1 LYASARGE
9 AHMVCTAA
17 PYMKTADGYRLIT
30 AGHCVQEI
38 PAEAKFFV
46 EDDIDGPLT
55 PVVVVKAVLDGSM
68 DFAIFDLK
76 TDKVYALPVFDESP
90 LRIGDPVVSVHFA
103 RGVTKQLSYGRVSSG
118 ELMNSGKCLDFCGG
132 DFLVQMVEGPGSS
145 GALVVSERTHR
156 AIGIVVASG
165 GDLGAV
171 IEPIAKFA
179 TFMSLPTQPHPA
191 EE

>member
-1 LYASARGE
+1 MVDLSFLAEEPLPAAALIIGGLLSIAIALYGHRDDSHWDEVGTFFGFILGAVMFV
-9 AHMVCTAA
+9 MVIAA
-17 PYMKTADGYRLIT
+17 VATYLMQNFVLVPLGITFMRTITFILLI
-30 AGHCVQEI
+30 A
-38 PAEAKFFV
+38 
-46 EDDIDGPLT
+46 
-55 PVVVVKAVLDGSM
+55 
-68 DFAIFDLK
+68 
-76 TDKVYALPVFDESP
+76 
-90 LRIGDPVVSVHFA
+90 
-103 RGVTKQLSYGRVSSG
+103 
-118 ELMNSGKCLDFCGG
+118 
-132 DFLVQMVEGPGSS
+132 FLVQMVEGPGSS